1 MAYTRYNSK
10 INKNGQA
17 KRDIKNIRKLLMNN
31 FFQIKMLS
39 NQNKINLKFL
49 IENVLKFFVLVLV
62 QNNHRDKDRKALI

>member
-31 FFQIKMLS
+31 FFQIQMLS
-39 NQNKINLKFL
+39 NRNKINLKFL
-49 IENVLKFFVLVLV
+49 IENVLKFFVQVLV